1 MWIFLLSF
9 EAAPILATEKK
20 LLAASRSDYGNF
32 SEDLE
37 IFAATSEELYNATVK
52 GYPSESATV
61 VLKKYFDLQAT
72 YLKGDLFILESY
84 LLQCQLKNNTVK
96 VKKELNGTFLETV
109 KNRLKLFKHE
119 LELSWGYPEYILLCI
134 SLVNMTMHVYSL
146 GFIARVKSYKRLTR
160 K

>member
-1 MWIFLLSF
+1 M
-9 EAAPILATEKK
+9 
-20 LLAASRSDYGNF
+20 
-32 SEDLE
+32 
-37 IFAATSEELYNATVK
+37 
-52 GYPSESATV
+52 
-61 VLKKYFDLQAT
+61 
-72 YLKGDLFILESY
+72 FILEDY

-96 VKKELNGTFLETV
+96 VKKQLNGTFLETV
-109 KNRLKLFKHE
+109 KNRLKLFKDE